1 VSAGR
6 GRRIG
11 NLVRLKRI
19 IWTDDLPKARS
30 GRIARNLSREPRT
43 SWSSWC
49 REGDRPPERKANPE
63 RVSPITSEGKEQ
75 AMAETQSKTE
85 GDFAQVADHIR
96 ELNER
101 IIASSKQ
108 AGEATLGAYAKM
120 LQSIAELE
128 EKAGNASPVDWLTTF
143 ATTQANFTRDLA
155 EALTAAAH
163 KLVE

>member
-1 VSAGR
+1 VADRQSERRTLSAF
-6 GRRIG
+6 
-11 NLVRLKRI
+11 
-19 IWTDDLPKARS
+19 
-30 GRIARNLSREPRT
+30 
-43 SWSSWC
+43 
-49 REGDRPPERKANPE
+49 RPL
-63 RVSPITSEGKEQ
+63 TSEEKEQ